1 MQRSLIERSLSIV
14 DLPDSFKLTIPDI
27 IQSDLG
33 FENSKYST
41 EDVFYH
47 ERNAKTTHPGKNK
60 FYLTKHSL
68 IKIIIH

>member
-33 FENSKYST
+33 FENSKYSILLCYIISQIFLKIFEVST
-41 EDVFYH
+41 PKFVFP
-47 ERNAKTTHPGKNK
+47 N
-60 FYLTKHSL
+60 
-68 IKIIIH
+68 